1 VRNLAQDYLH
11 RPVSWSKL
19 AGDVSDV
26 AQDVTGSFN
35 RDQIILDSAVV
46 SSVDLQVWINTYENT
61 IFSEVWIFG
70 Y

>member
-1 VRNLAQDYLH
+1 MAQDYLH

-35 RDQIILDSAVV
+35 TDQIILDSAVV
-46 SSVDLQVWINTYENT
+46 SSVDLHINDSWINTYENT
-61 IFSEVWIFG
+61 IFRG
-70 Y
+70 L